1 MTEKIAV
8 LSTVGSAEEAGRIAR
23 HLVDRRV
30 AACVNIIAGARSVYR
45 WKGNIEEAEEWL
57 LIIKTRRVLFEQL
70 QEELK
75 SVHSYE
81 VPEIIALPVV
91 EGYPPYLD
99 WLAEETS

>member
-57 LIIKTRRVLFEQL
+57 LIIKTRGVLFEQL
-70 QEELK
+70 QAELK

-99 WLAEETS
+99 WLTEETS

>member
-8 LSTVGSAEEAGRIAR
+8 LSTAGSVEEAGRIAR

-30 AACVNIIAGARSVYR
+30 AACVNIVAGARSVYR

-70 QEELK
+70 QVELK

-91 EGYPPYLD
+91 EGSQPYLD
-99 WLAEETS
+99 WLTEETS